1 MKMLSFKRL
10 CKMIAFACTM
20 LLFVSLGK
28 APASPRPKDDDDKKS
43 PAWGDRGRRDDDDR
57 DRRRDDDDD
66 RDHVKKSA
74 TPPGLFITPKALKD
88 AVQQDLNPG
97 LTLPYFST
105 NYPNFVAGEAV
116 KAIVSP
122 DGTTLAILTAGMNSL
137 YFPNDDNLANPN
149 LGKVDT
155 AASTQ
160 FIFLYDVSGANKTK
174 PVLKQVIQQKNS
186 HVGLVWAPNS
196 QTLYAA
202 GGCDDAVYGYTKSGG
217 SFVPSATIA
226 LGHAPNGCV
235 ANAANQKG
243 LGLSVEPNVAGLAIT
258 ADGGTLVA
266 ANNYNDSITLINTAT
281 KAVVPPDIDLR
292 PFASGAPNGTK
303 GGTFPFSVVLKG
315 NIAYVGCDRDR
326 EVVAVNISTRKV
338 VARISTDGNPNG
350 MTLSADGSTLFVA
363 QDNQDQV
370 AVINTATNTI
380 THKVDTRGPWRLDFP
395 KNTTGAAPT
404 AVTINPFNKTLYAVN
419 AGSNSIAVIPLTGPW
434 AFETTGL
441 LPTAYDPTDVAFSAD
456 GRWMYIV
463 NGKNDTGPN
472 PLYGYGNMAV
482 IQFKQV
488 DPPETNAQES
498 LELNSNNQYQFQLEH
513 ATLVSAEVPHDEDI
527 WDLTALVASNNGYT
541 QKESESDEKVME
553 FLHSKIK
560 HVIYIVKENR
570 TFDQILGDLHNGSNG
585 DPSLALFGEG
595 VTPSFHRMARN
606 FVTIDN
612 FMDPGDGSM
621 DGWSWS
627 MRGRVTNTETITQQ
641 ENYARVN
648 RGLSYEGEGQNR
660 NIPSNLN
667 TTAGRDFFFDPTGAT
682 TPYSSA
688 TSTLSGGTPNILAGD
703 GDHAATDGPTG
714 YQQGYIFNAV
724 LHAGGTVRN
733 YGWMA
738 NTPGKITD
746 TGNLTTGNPIS
757 DPFNQG
763 KIVQTTAANQLIF
776 QNNFYDPYFRAYD
789 QSYPDV
795 WRFTEWNR
803 EFQQFVKNGNLPS
816 LEMIRGLSHD
826 HTGNFSTDL
835 GGVNTPELQQA
846 DNDYAVGLVVQTV
859 ANSPYAKDTLII
871 IIEDDSQDGADHV
884 DSHRATTYFVGPYVK
899 QHSVVSTRYSQ
910 PNVLRT
916 IEDIFGTEH
925 INLNTYYARP
935 MADLFDTKSSGKWTF
950 SAVASTLLSPILTKP
965 IAPIASGGGLG
976 LDPKTVV
983 FASGPQL
990 KPTHDSEYWAART
1003 RNFDFSGEDR
1013 VPKEL
1018 YNKILWEGIKG
1029 TAAPAVKTRFPKVDV
1044 KDDDDD
1050 GI

>member
-1 MKMLSFKRL
+1 MAMATWPLSR
-10 CKMIAFACTM
+10 
-20 LLFVSLGK
+20 
-28 APASPRPKDDDDKKS
+28 
-43 PAWGDRGRRDDDDR
+43 
-57 DRRRDDDDD
+57 
-66 RDHVKKSA
+66 
-74 TPPGLFITPKALKD
+74 
-88 AVQQDLNPG
+88 N
-97 LTLPYFST
+97 
-105 NYPNFVAGEAV
+105 
-116 KAIVSP
+116 
-122 DGTTLAILTAGMNSL
+122 
-137 YFPNDDNLANPN
+137 
-149 LGKVDT
+149 
-155 AASTQ
+155 
-160 FIFLYDVSGANKTK
+160 
-174 PVLKQVIQQKNS
+174 
-186 HVGLVWAPNS
+186 
-196 QTLYAA
+196 
-202 GGCDDAVYGYTKSGG
+202 
-217 SFVPSATIA
+217 
-226 LGHAPNGCV
+226 
-235 ANAANQKG
+235 
-243 LGLSVEPNVAGLAIT
+243 
-258 ADGGTLVA
+258 
-266 ANNYNDSITLINTAT
+266 
-281 KAVVPPDIDLR
+281 
-292 PFASGAPNGTK
+292 
-303 GGTFPFSVVLKG
+303 
-315 NIAYVGCDRDR
+315 
-326 EVVAVNISTRKV
+326 
-338 VARISTDGNPNG
+338 
-350 MTLSADGSTLFVA
+350 
-363 QDNQDQV
+363 
-370 AVINTATNTI
+370 
-380 THKVDTRGPWRLDFP
+380 
-395 KNTTGAAPT
+395 
-404 AVTINPFNKTLYAVN
+404 
-419 AGSNSIAVIPLTGPW
+419 
-434 AFETTGL
+434 
-441 LPTAYDPTDVAFSAD
+441 
-456 GRWMYIV
+456 
-463 NGKNDTGPN
+463 
-472 PLYGYGNMAV
+472 
-482 IQFKQV
+482 QV

-498 LELNSNNQYQFQLEH
+498 AELNSNNQYQFQLEH
-513 ATLVSAEVPHDEDI
+513 ATLVSAEVPHDEDL
-527 WDLTALVASNNGYT
+527 WDLTSLVASNNGYE

-585 DPSLALFGEG
+585 DASLTLFGEG

-660 NIPSNLN
+660 NIPANLN

-682 TPYSSA
+682 TPYSNA
-688 TSTLSGGTPNILAGD
+688 TSSLSGGTPNILAGD

-714 YQQGYIFNAV
+714 YQDGYIFNAV

-757 DPFNQG
+757 DPYNQG
-763 KIVQTTAANQLIF
+763 KVVQTTAANQLIY

-803 EFQQFVKNGNLPS
+803 EFQQFVANGNLPS

-846 DNDYAVGLVVQTV
+846 DNDYAVGLLVQTV
-859 ANSPYAKDTLII
+859 ANSPYAKDSLII

-899 QHSVVSTRYSQ
+899 QHAVVSTRYSQ

-925 INLNTYYARP
+925 LNLNTYYAQP
-935 MADLFDTKSSGKWTF
+935 MADLFDIKSSGKWTF

-965 IAPIASGGGLG
+965 IAPIAQAGGLG

-983 FASGPQL
+983 FAAGPQL
-990 KPTHDSEYWAART
+990 KPTHDAEYWAART

-1029 TAAPAVKTRFPKVDV
+1029 TAAPAAKTRFSKVATTTTTTTTNKTRSDCNGPLPGHRGEGFLFARRMRALTIHKV
-1044 KDDDDD
+1044 LTEKSMSRNASELASLPRGEWSVNRGVVRAVLPFANNATLRAPVTRENR
-1050 GI
+1050 GIVIRVAFSRRRHGFLSIGTIRQAVLQPSFLFSFAGLPCAGRPRAG